1 MNDRYLTYA
10 ESINEAIDQAMLKDK
25 NINLIGQ
32 LVDYS
37 PGVFGTTS
45 NLVHKFG
52 KDRVRDFPVAE
63 SLMTSM
69 SLGMTVE
76 DKRVIL
82 VHHRLD
88 FMLYSMDAI
97 TNWISLWRFKSGTN
111 TKVPIVIRAVVG
123 KGWGQGPQHS
133 KSLHSWF
140 ANLPGIRVA
149 LPTNSYDAKGLLLES
164 IFNDI
169 PTIII
174 EHRALFQNKE
184 KVPKEMYSIKFG
196 KANVVRK
203 GKDITLVSIG
213 YIIID
218 CLKAAKSLEQN
229 NISVEVIDIRTL
241 NPLDYK
247 TLQKSV
253 KKTGRLLIA
262 DSSWLDFGVSAEILS
277 TITEKSWENIKIKPS
292 RIAFPNSHTP
302 MSSELEKAYYPNEK
316 KIVKKIKNILKLK

>member
-1 MNDRYLTYA
+1 MKNRNITFADA
-10 ESINEAIDQAMLKDK
+10 INESIYQAMSKDN
-25 NINLIGQ
+25 NINIIGQ

-37 PGVFGTTS
+37 PGVFGTTT
-45 NLVHKFG
+45 NLINKFG
-52 KDRVRDFPVAE
+52 KMRVRDFPVAE

-69 SLGMTVE
+69 SLGMTIE
-76 DKRVIL
+76 KKRIIL

-97 TNWISLWRFKSGTN
+97 TNWISLWRFKSGPK

-149 LPTNSYDAKGLLLES
+149 LPTNAYDAKGLMLES
-164 IFNDI
+164 IFSDI

-184 KVPKEMYSIKFG
+184 TVPKELYSIKFG
-196 KANVVRK
+196 KANVVK
-203 GKDITLVSIG
+203 QGKDITIVSIG
-213 YIIID
+213 YMIID
-218 CLKAAKSLEQN
+218 CLKAAKILEKS
-229 NISVEVIDIRTL
+229 NIHVEVIDIRTL
-241 NPLDYK
+241 NPLDIK
-247 TLQKSV
+247 ALTKSV
-253 KKTGRLLIA
+253 NKTGSLLVV
-262 DSSWLDFGVSAEILS
+262 DSSWLDFGASAEIIS
-277 TITEKSWENIKIKPS
+277 TITTKSWKNLKNKPE

-302 MSSELEKAYYPNEK
+302 MSSALEKSFYPNEK
-316 KIVKKIKNILKLK
+316 TILRKINKILKIK